1 MKTLELDKVINKNLI
16 IINSMSKNK
25 DEVIKELTNKLFE
38 KNIISNKD
46 VFINDIYKREKE
58 GVTGIGKGIAIPHGK
73 SKAVL
78 KTSVAVLQLKNAI
91 EWESLD
97 DELIKVIIMFAVKD
111 NDKNTVH
118 VKLLQQVAIKL
129 ADDDFI
135 DKLKFVDDKN
145 KIHNLFIG
153 KEL

>member
-1 MKTLELDKVINKNLI
+1 MKTIDLDKIIKKNLI
-16 IINSMSKNK
+16 IINSESTNK

-38 KNIISNKD
+38 ENIISNKD
-46 VFINDIYKREKE
+46 DFIEDIYEREKE

-111 NDKNTVH
+111 SDKNTVH

-129 ADDDFI
+129 ADEDFI
-135 DKLKFVDDKN
+135 NQLKVVDDKN
-145 KIHNLFIG
+145 TIYNLFIG
-153 KEL
+153 KE